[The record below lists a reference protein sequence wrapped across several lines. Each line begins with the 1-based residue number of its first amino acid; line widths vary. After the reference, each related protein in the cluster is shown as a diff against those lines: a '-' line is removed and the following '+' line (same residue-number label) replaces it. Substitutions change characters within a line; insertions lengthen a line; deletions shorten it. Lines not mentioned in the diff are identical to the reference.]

1 MKKLDTDKSLR
12 SIQRGGYATLAVM
25 FGVFGV
31 WSVMAELNGAVIAS
45 ATLVSES
52 YSKKIQHRDGGIVQK
67 ILVRDGDKVTSGQDI
82 VLLDPTETK
91 AELGIVN
98 GLLQESLI
106 RRARLE
112 ATRDGKRELILPDEL
127 QGQEIEPSLAS
138 IIRGQNNLLVSTLDA
153 AQGKRDQFSQQIS
166 QLDEQIQGIDAQ
178 LVAKKKQSSLIESE
192 LTSLR
197 TLKKDGLVPV
207 SRVLA
212 TEREAASLAGQE
224 GELTANRAAAQ
235 GRIGEIR
242 IEMIQIDE
250 QLRNQALTELREAEA
265 KIAEFQERRISAAA
279 RLTRMSIKAPQDGTI
294 YQMSIHT
301 EGGVITPGE
310 SLMLLVPEGD
320 RLVLQAQVLPKD
332 VDNITKGQM
341 ARIRFP
347 GFNSRTTPEIG
358 GEVTQVAADIS
369 HVDQQTPP
377 FYAVRLEITPDELAK
392 LGDNKLRPGM
402 NAEAFIQTE
411 AHSPFSYFLRPF
423 LDQWA
428 HTMRE
433 T

>member
-1 MKKLDTDKSLR
+1 MPKLDTDRSLR
-12 SIQRGGYATLAVM
+12 RIQVGGYFALALM

-31 WSVMAELNGAVIAS
+31 WSVMSELNGAVVAS

-67 ILVRDGDKVTSGQDI
+67 ILVRDGDKVKSGQDI

-112 ATRDGKRELILPDEL
+112 ATRDGKRELVLPIEL
-127 QGQEIEPSLAS
+127 KGQENDPAIAS
-138 IIRGQNNLLVSTLDA
+138 IIRGQRNLLVSTLDA
-153 AQGKRDQFSQQIS
+153 AAGKRDQFTQQIS
-166 QLDEQIQGIDAQ
+166 QLNEQIQGIDAQ

-192 LTSLR
+192 LASLR
-197 TLKKDGLVPV
+197 ILRKDGLVPV
-207 SRVLA
+207 SRVLG

-235 GRIGEIR
+235 GKIGEIK

-279 RLTRMSIKAPQDGTI
+279 RLTRMSIKAPQDGVI
-294 YQMSIHT
+294 YQMTIHT

-310 SLMLLVPEGD
+310 PLMLLVPDGD
-320 RLVLQAQVLPKD
+320 KLVLQAQVQAKD
-332 VDNITKGQM
+332 VDNVTKGQM

-369 HVDQQTPP
+369 RVDQQTPP
-377 FYAVRLEITPDELAK
+377 FYAVRLEISPQELAK
-392 LGDNKLRPGM
+392 LGNNKLRPGM

-411 AHSPFSYFLRPF
+411 AHSPMDYFLKPF
-423 LDQWA
+423 LDQWRHA
-428 HTMRE
+428 MTE

>member
-1 MKKLDTDKSLR
+1 MPKLDTDRSLR
-12 SIQRGGYATLAVM
+12 RIQIGGYVTLALM
-25 FGVFGV
+25 FGVFGL
-31 WSVMAELNGAVIAS
+31 WSVMSELNGAVVAS

-67 ILVRDGDKVTSGQDI
+67 ILVRDGDRVKAGQDI

-98 GLLQESLI
+98 GLLEESLI

-112 ATRDGKRELILPDEL
+112 ATRDGKRKLVLPVELEG
-127 QGQEIEPSLAS
+127 QGNVPALAS
-138 IIRGQNNLLVSTLDA
+138 IIRGQNNLLMSTLDA
-153 AQGKRDQFSQQIS
+153 AQGKRDQFTQQIS
-166 QLDEQIQGIDAQ
+166 QLEEQIQGIDAQ
-178 LVAKKKQSSLIESE
+178 LVAKRKQSSLIESE

-197 TLKKDGLVPV
+197 TLRKDGLVPV

-235 GRIGEIR
+235 GKIGEIK

-294 YQMSIHT
+294 YQMTIHT

-310 SLMLLVPEGD
+310 PLMLLVPEGD
-320 RLVLQAQVLPKD
+320 KLVLQAQVQPQD
-332 VDNITKGQM
+332 VDNITTGQL

-358 GEVTQVAADIS
+358 GHVTQVAADIS

-377 FYAVRLEITPDELAK
+377 FYAVRLEISPEELAK
-392 LGDNKLRPGM
+392 LGNNKLRPGM